1 MRELNPVLMVLVQ
14 CVQSPISAGAADG
27 GGGIHRHPGSGPRPL
42 KGNVRGLA
50 AVATLPPS
58 PLSLARFF
66 SLSLPLFSPSV
77 SLPLSSSFS
86 PSVSLSLSPSLSLSL
101 PLSLSIS
108 LSLPLSL
115 SIPLSLSLSL
125 PPPLSLSHLFP
136 LSLISLS

>member
-77 SLPLSSSFS
+77 SLALSPF
-86 PSVSLSLSPSLSLSL
+86 PSLSLYLFLLPSLHLFLSLSL
-101 PLSLSIS
+101 PLSLSSS
-108 LSLPLSL
+108 LSLSL
-115 SIPLSLSLSL
+115 LSLSLSL
-125 PPPLSLSHLFP
+125 LLLF
-136 LSLISLS
+136 S